1 LQAFGYLPIPS
12 GRVAEQFIIKMHGC
26 VPRLAESTVARPE
39 DLAGQI
45 QSSSAV
51 CGFVQSAF
59 FTVKKALDCIDS
71 PYSNS
76 ESAESVLSH

>member
-1 LQAFGYLPIPS
+1 
-12 GRVAEQFIIKMHGC
+12 
-26 VPRLAESTVARPE
+26 VARPE

-51 CGFVQSAF
+51 CGIVQGAF
-59 FTVKKALDCIDS
+59 SSVKKALDCIDS

-76 ESAESVLSH
+76 ESAESVLSL